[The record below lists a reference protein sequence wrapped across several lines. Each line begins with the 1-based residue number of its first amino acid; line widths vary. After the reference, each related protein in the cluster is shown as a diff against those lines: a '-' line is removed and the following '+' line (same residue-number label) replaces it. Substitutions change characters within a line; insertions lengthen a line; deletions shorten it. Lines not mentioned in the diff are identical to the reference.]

1 MRKTAALAAIM
12 MLMAFK
18 TQEEK
23 TYTLMFTAEEVNVI
37 YEALGELPA
46 KKAEVIRFKL
56 VQQVNAAN
64 QQSQPKEKEKK

>member
-46 KKAEVIRFKL
+46 KRTEIIRFKI
-56 VQQVNAAN
+56 VQQVNTAN
-64 QQSQPKEKEKK
+64 ADTKKK